1 MIDLQLLA
9 LLLIPLTGGLL
20 LAAFGSRSW
29 AAELNSL
36 MSFCT
41 FIAAVVLAMRKS
53 LSTRNFSS
61 TSSTY
66 SWSR

>member
-1 MIDLQLLA
+1 MIDLQLMA
-9 LLLIPLTGGLL
+9 LLLTPLAGGLV

-41 FIAAVVLAMRKS
+41 FAASVVLTVRVIGS
-53 LSTRNFSS
+53 
-61 TSSTY
+61 
-66 SWSR
+66 